1 MYSSCARLNFPDSCS
16 TTTSSNIYPVET
28 PAWFDS
34 TNPSNNFEVFAVG
47 DSTHV
52 SPNLRNE
59 DGESTAFVDIE
70 ATRATFAVEDIM
82 HVSPNVMK
90 EDEESE
96 LRANTQHFVVVD
108 TKTPSSMIQEDQ
120 RCHFTD
126 EMFDLDDIPKL
137 FNDDFFSNIKSLFGF
152 DFDAGQ
158 LGFLGVDQC
167 GKPSDLTHSCK
178 IQKTSCW
185 GYESYR

>member
-70 ATRATFAVEDIM
+70 ATRATFAIEDIM

-137 FNDDFFSNIKSLFGF
+137 FNDDFLVWTNAGSHQILHTVAKSKRQV
-152 DFDAGQ
+152 AG
-158 LGFLGVDQC
+158 GMNHIGKHFLELINGV
-167 GKPSDLTHSCK
+167 
-178 IQKTSCW
+178 
-185 GYESYR
+185 YER